1 MGASRWLP
9 GLQWSPTSGT
19 QQASRAAELLQ
30 AAANGDLRATEALA
44 PGDDSRTAWV
54 ARVRLRLSQVVAEVR
69 SQAVIVAEEGD
80 KLSQRTDALAQ
91 KTERDAAALQQTSAS
106 LQELN
111 EGIQRTAANSAQVDA
126 HVRGIRQVTSVATA
140 ESAQAQD
147 VMQTINQRAQVV
159 AAALKVI
166 EDISR
171 QTNILA
177 INSAIEAARAGE
189 AGRSFAVVA
198 QEIREL
204 ARKSAAAATEVR
216 QATERS
222 AEAVVVGLKGVAR
235 LKGSLT
241 DIDQAIDELGGAAA
255 AMAADTREQS
265 LAVAQIAEAVNHID
279 ESTQRAAGVVTQL
292 SQSAENLA
300 DRAVRIGQ
308 AVGSM
313 RLHQGTADEA
323 LAMVQKAQQHIAAVG
338 LEVALRDFHQPAGGF
353 IDRDLFIVI
362 FDSSGTYV
370 AQGAKPEFRGRR
382 LHDMPGVDAENLLQQ
397 ASRAAQAGGGWIEYS
412 VLNPS
417 SGAVQDKVSFF
428 DQCGDGLL
436 IGCGVFR
443 TVSQALK

>member
-1 MGASRWLP
+1 MAASRWMPSLAWAKQP
-9 GLQWSPTSGT
+9 ER
-19 QQASRAAELLQ
+19 QQSSRAADLLR
-30 AAANGDLRATEALA
+30 AAANGDLRATEALS
-44 PGDDSRTAWV
+44 PGDDSLTAWV

-91 KTERDAAALQQTSAS
+91 KSERDAAALEQTAAS

-111 EGIQRTAANSAQVDA
+111 EGIQRTATSSAEVDA
-126 HVRGIRQVTSVATA
+126 HVRQIRSASSQATA
-140 ESAQAQD
+140 ESARAQE
-147 VMQTINQRAQVV
+147 VMETINQRAQAV

-204 ARKSAAAATEVR
+204 ARKSAIAATEVR

-222 AEAVVVGLKGVAR
+222 AEAVVVGLKGVTR

-241 DIDQAIDELGGAAA
+241 EIDQAINELGGAAA

-279 ESTQRAAGVVTQL
+279 ESTQRAAGVVSQL
-292 SQSAENLA
+292 SQSADNLA
-300 DRAVRIGQ
+300 DRAVRIAQ

-323 LAMVQKAQQHIAAVG
+323 LAMVQKARKHIQAVG
-338 LEVALRDFHQPAGGF
+338 LEAALRDFHQPNGGF

-362 FDSSGTYV
+362 FDRAGTYV

-382 LHDMPGVDAENLLQQ
+382 LHDMPGVDAEQLMQQ

-417 SGAVQDKVSFF
+417 TGAVQDKVSYF

-443 TVSQALK
+443 TVSQALR